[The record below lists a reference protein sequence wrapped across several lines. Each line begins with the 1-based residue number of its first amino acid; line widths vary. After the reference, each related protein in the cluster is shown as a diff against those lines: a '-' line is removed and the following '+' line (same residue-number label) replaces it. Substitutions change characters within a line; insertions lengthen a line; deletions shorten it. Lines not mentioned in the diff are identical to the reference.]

1 MYYMETIITV
11 YASGSVRLYI
21 FINEKCLLLYRA
33 INSGGSKKKA
43 LYKSLLV
50 HIKSQ
55 ISGLVVRKEWILL
68 MKDRMVPSCFF
79 KVCAR
84 LCVHNQ
90 FLFIFPSACYCKMH
104 AQQTI
109 KRLFMHSMSTSK
121 RLLALTVCTHEEP
134 TGTYKL
140 VHINHSVTQFLVLSL
155 FISIL
160 RFVRYNCSEIRAVL
174 ICTIAD
180 PLHQFIIHS

>member
-68 MKDRMVPSCFF
+68 MKDRMVPSYFF

-134 TGTYKL
+134 TGTYKPL
-140 VHINHSVTQFLVLSL
+140 SYSVLSMKFFYINL
-155 FISIL
+155 TL
-160 RFVRYNCSEIRAVL
+160 
-174 ICTIAD
+174 CT
-180 PLHQFIIHS
+180 L